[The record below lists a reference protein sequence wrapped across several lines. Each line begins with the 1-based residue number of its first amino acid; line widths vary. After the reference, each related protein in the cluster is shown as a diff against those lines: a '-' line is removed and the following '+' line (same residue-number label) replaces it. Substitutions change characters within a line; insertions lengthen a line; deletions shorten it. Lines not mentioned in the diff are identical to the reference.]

1 MKQIQMIANAP
12 KRFLS
17 QNIRS
22 TVKRILER
30 LGTRTSSSLV
40 KISYRSAFL
49 ISKPISYFFGS
60 YMALFF
66 YLETNG
72 VY

>member
-30 LGTRTSSSLV
+30 LGTQTSSSLV
-40 KISYRSAFL
+40 KIS
-49 ISKPISYFFGS
+49 
-60 YMALFF
+60 
-66 YLETNG
+66 
-72 VY
+72 